1 MRNATT
7 ANPAKASSPEKP
19 LSISRRGFFQWL
31 GLSGFLARI
40 LGTGRT
46 MANPADTAEG
56 HPDPQ
61 WLIQWRAANRSP
73 VWKSGD
79 PKIESLIRAAR
90 LNQNVRVRYFAG
102 SLPGELREIAPS
114 LVFTCN
120 GYSAV
125 WLSAWCHTRRQHRT
139 FRCDSIQLA

>member
-19 LSISRRGFFQWL
+19 LGISRRGFFQWL

-40 LGTGRT
+40 LGTGRA
-46 MANPADTAEG
+46 MANPADTAGE
-56 HPDPQ
+56 HPDSQ
-61 WLIQWRAANRSP
+61 WLNQWRAANRRP
-73 VWKSGD
+73 VWESGD
-79 PKIESLIRAAR
+79 PKIQTLIRAIH
-90 LNQNVRVRYFAG
+90 LNWNVRVRYFAG
-102 SLPGELREIAPS
+102 SLPGDFREITPS
-114 LVFTCN
+114 LVFTCD
-120 GYSAV
+120 GYSAA